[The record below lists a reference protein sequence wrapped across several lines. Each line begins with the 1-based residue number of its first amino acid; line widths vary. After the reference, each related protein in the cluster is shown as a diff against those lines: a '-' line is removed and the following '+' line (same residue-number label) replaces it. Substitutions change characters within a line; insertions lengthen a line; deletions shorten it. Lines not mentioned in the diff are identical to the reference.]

1 MPNKQLGME
10 KIRQVLRCYSQG
22 HGTKSISSMLSV
34 SRNTVKKYLQVFQ
47 RSGLDYEQMLS
58 LPDQELSKLFHEKS
72 RVKTES
78 ERLGELKSLLPE
90 YCKRLKKKGVT
101 REALHRE
108 YLSSH
113 PDGYG
118 RTRFYILIQQY
129 IACSRPIMH
138 LEHKAGD
145 KMFIDFAGD
154 KLSIIDLDTG
164 EIIPVEV
171 FVAIL
176 PCSQLTYVEAVM
188 SQKKEDLIRAS
199 ENALLYYQGVPSAI
213 IPDNLKSAVTKSS
226 KYEAIL
232 NEDFAAF
239 AEHYGCT
246 VIPAR
251 AYKLRD
257 KALVEGAVKLIY
269 RSIYPKI
276 QEREFYDQDSLNAAI
291 RVALELHNNT
301 PLTGRKYSR
310 REQFEEIERDSLRKL
325 NPIRFE
331 LRHRYRAT
339 VMKNGHVR
347 LGEDAHYYSVPCR
360 YIGKKVILSYT
371 SRQVCIYYGYELIA
385 THTRN
390 RARCRYTTLEEH
402 LASHHR
408 YITEWNPDK
417 FIHEA
422 AAIHPDVEAYIRRV
436 MEEKKHPEQAYKSC
450 QGILSF
456 ARRVGNTRLTNACRW
471 ATSYG
476 LYNYPIIERILNNRQ
491 DEFPL
496 EDSAGQETEMPS
508 HENIRGKEYYQ

>member
-22 HGTKSISSMLSV
+22 HGTKSISRMLSV

-251 AYKLRD
+251 AYKPRD

-276 QEREFYDQDSLNAAI
+276 QEREFYDLDSLNAAI

>member
-1 MPNKQLGME
+1 MTNKQLGME

-22 HGTKSISSMLSV
+22 YGTKSISSMLTV

-47 RSGLDYEQMLS
+47 RSGLDYEGVLS
-58 LPDQELSKLFHEKS
+58 LSDQELSELFHEKT

-78 ERLGELKSLLPE
+78 ERMEELKSLLPE
-90 YCKRLKKKGVT
+90 YCKRLQKKGVT
-101 REALHRE
+101 RESLHRE

-118 RTRFYILIQQY
+118 RTRFYILIQQH

-145 KMFIDFAGD
+145 KVFIDFAGD

-199 ENALLYYQGVPSAI
+199 ENALLYYQGAPSAI

-251 AYKLRD
+251 AYKPRD

-276 QEREFYDQDSLNAAI
+276 QEREFYDLDSLNAAI

-301 PLTGRKYSR
+301 PLTDRKYSR

-331 LRHRYRAT
+331 LKQRYRAT

-347 LGEDAHYYSVPCR
+347 LGEDAHYYSVPCG
-360 YIGKKVILSYT
+360 YIGKKVILLYT
-371 SRQVCIYYGYELIA
+371 SREVCIYYGYELIA
-385 THTRN
+385 SHTRN

-417 FIHEA
+417 FIREA
-422 AAIHPDVEAYIRRV
+422 AAIHPDVEAYIRQV